1 MVVLFSATT
10 VAFWTHT
17 GVAIRKS
24 QHHDGLRT
32 LLSCITE
39 PKTERDR
46 MRSNLWQTS
55 KFFLAV
61 SSSTLFKP
69 KATIGVDMNKM
80 VGYKAAESAFA
91 PDRLLYSPPL
101 LPQSALLNSIPIP
114 ENELVAEL
122 QAELESFVQLINPS
136 SRQALQIKS
145 NTSVL
150 WNNLRTNAQRL
161 AGMFLYNRKELTPV
175 ATPYD
180 TTDAQQLR
188 KVLVNK
194 NINQMQLD
202 VLRLVNA
209 SQRSSVSESLRFM
222 RRSLNE
228 LCNIANLLVPF
239 NETEATAAFAACV
252 ADQKFRDD
260 DERSSGTILR
270 PSRPPGFVNIPRLLG
285 RATVI
290 LTFQRP
296 GPDRIVPLSPSAV
309 KGKADDDVV
318 EGRVTL
324 VVDGTNY
331 PLTGGAFVD
340 LCLKGYYDNLPVRS
354 VPFEFD
360 GEAVPRT
367 VFGSEKFSYTDPLTG
382 RPRRLPLEVLR
393 DARTVAVKAAAA
405 ARAAAAAAA
414 SNNNSTSVSSA
425 VSSLSSSSQTIQEN
439 YGSVARFTA
448 TGLARNS
455 AVFTRAQ
462 PVLSFATVRFRFIL
476 LHVYTHIYIQ
486 TLLHLYRKTGKLFL
500 ILLLLLFSLLFSVPL
515 MVVRSRSSVWIHRH
529 DAFDRRRGR

>member
-1 MVVLFSATT
+1 MFERNVQRLLVVMVVFMLSPATF
-10 VAFWTHT
+10 AFWSQLP
-17 GVAIRKS
+17 GIAIRKA
-24 QHHDGLRT
+24 QPHVGLQS
-32 LLSCITE
+32 LSCSTE

-46 MRSNLWQTS
+46 MRSSFWETT
-55 KFFLAV
+55 KIFLTV
-61 SSSTLFKP
+61 SSTVLFKP
-69 KATIGVDMNKM
+69 KTTIAVDMREV

-91 PDRLLYSPPL
+91 PDKLLYSPPL
-101 LPQSALLNSIPIP
+101 LPQSALLNSIPIQQ
-114 ENELVAEL
+114 NQLVAEL

-161 AGMFLYNRKELTPV
+161 AGMFLYNRKELIPL

-180 TTDAQQLR
+180 TTDAQQVR
-188 KVLVNK
+188 TVLVNK
-194 NINQMQLD
+194 NIDQMQSD

-239 NETEATAAFAACV
+239 NETEATAALAACI
-252 ADQKFRDD
+252 ADQNFRDK
-260 DERSSGTILR
+260 DESSSGTILR
-270 PSRPPGFVNIPRLLG
+270 PSRPPGYVNIPRLLG

-296 GPDRIVPLSPSAV
+296 GPDRIVPLSPSAAV
-309 KGKADDDVV
+309 KGKADDEVV

-331 PLTGGAFVD
+331 PLTGGSFVD
-340 LCLKGYYDNLPVRS
+340 LCLKGYYDNIPVRCE
-354 VPFEFD
+354 PFEFD
-360 GEAVPRT
+360 GETVLRT
-367 VFGSEKFSYTDPLTG
+367 VFGPEKFSYTDPLTG

-405 ARAAAAAAA
+405 ARAAAVAAAN
-414 SNNNSTSVSSA
+414 SNSTTTSVSSA
-425 VSSLSSSSQTIQEN
+425 VSSLSSNSQPIQEN

-462 PVLSFATVRFRFIL
+462 PVLSFATVCHFLFTLTLIQDRQFI
-476 LHVYTHIYIQ
+476 
-486 TLLHLYRKTGKLFL
+486 L
-500 ILLLLLFSLLFSVPL
+500 ILLLSSIFPSSM
-515 MVVRSRSSVWIHRH
+515 MVI
-529 DAFDRRRGR
+529 

>member
-1 MVVLFSATT
+1 MFDRKVKKLLVVMVVLLATAT
-10 VAFWTHT
+10 VALWSNTA
-17 GVAIRKS
+17 GIAIRKS
-24 QHHDGLRT
+24 PHHVRLQT
-32 LLSCITE
+32 LSCSTE

-46 MRSNLWQTS
+46 VRSSLWQTS
-55 KFFLAV
+55 KIFLAV
-61 SSSTLFKP
+61 SSTALFKP
-69 KATIGVDMNKM
+69 KATVAADMREM
-80 VGYKAAESAFA
+80 VGYKAAQSAFA
-91 PDRLLYSPPL
+91 PDKLLYSPPL

-161 AGMFLYNRKELTPV
+161 AGMFLYNRKELTPL

-180 TTDAQQLR
+180 TSDAQQLR

-209 SQRSSVSESLRFM
+209 SRRSSVSESLRYM

-252 ADQKFRDD
+252 TDQKFRDD
-260 DERSSGTILR
+260 DESSSGTILR

-285 RATVI
+285 RATVL

-309 KGKADDDVV
+309 KGKGDDDVV

-340 LCLKGYYDNLPVRS
+340 LCLKGYYDNIPVRCE
-354 VPFEFD
+354 PFEFD
-360 GEAVPRT
+360 GEAVLRT

-405 ARAAAAAAA
+405 ARAAAAAA
-414 SNNNSTSVSSA
+414 NSTTASISSA
-425 VSSLSSSSQTIQEN
+425 VSSLSSSSQAIQEN

-462 PVLSFATVRFRFIL
+462 PVLSFATVRLRFIL
-476 LHVYTHIYIQ
+476 LPRTTI
-486 TLLHLYRKTGKLFL
+486 
-500 ILLLLLFSLLFSVPL
+500 
-515 MVVRSRSSVWIHRH
+515 RSSIQ
-529 DAFDRRRGR
+529 ASSFTSSCCPSSCF